1 MSILTLGDYSA
12 AVLAFVAVSA
22 LIAGLARGFSGFG
35 AALIFIPLAS
45 SVIDPRIAA
54 ALLLI
59 VDIVMAAPL
68 FPRAWRVAERGDIG
82 IMLIGTLIGI
92 PTGTFVLTRTDAVTI
107 RWLIAV
113 LVLIML
119 TLLISG
125 WRYHGRPAAPV
136 SSGVGLLAG
145 FFTGI
150 AQVGGPPV
158 VVYWL
163 GAVKQPEVVR
173 ANIVIYFAA
182 SAMLTFVS
190 YVVAGLLTTRVIGL
204 ALLIGPVYGL
214 GLWIGTHMFGI
225 ASAVTFRRICYGLI
239 AGAGIVSLPILDG
252 LIR

>member
-1 MSILTLGDYSA
+1 MSILDLGDYSA
-12 AVLAFVAVSA
+12 AILAFVAVSA

-45 SVIDPRIAA
+45 SVIDPRTAA
-54 ALLLI
+54 ALLLV

-68 FPRAWRVAERGDIG
+68 FPRAWSAADRGDIG
-82 IMLIGTLIGI
+82 IMLLGTLVGI
-92 PTGTFVLTRTDAVTI
+92 PAGTFVLTRTDSVTI

-113 LVLIML
+113 LVLVML

-145 FFTGI
+145 FFSGI

-163 GAVKQPEVVR
+163 GAAKQPDVVR

-182 SAMLTFVS
+182 SALLTFLS
-190 YVVAGLLTTRVIGL
+190 YVVAGLVTTHVIGL

-214 GLWIGTHMFGI
+214 GLWTGSQMFGV
-225 ASAVTFRRICYGLI
+225 ASSTTFRRICYVLI
-239 AGAGIVSLPILDG
+239 AAAGIVSLPVLDG
-252 LIR
+252 VIR